1 MEKVSFCVI
10 SLKKRYLFIVECES
24 ISHQISNLLI
34 SLITNILS
42 IAIKSQ
48 IILQASFNSC
58 KCMFILDWE
67 EEEAWKLLKKRVE
80 SKIKMWSKR
89 WSRFFS
95 LSFVSFRVLA
105 HVIACNRFASI
116 YHQTYRVRYKYEQWR
131 NRDDDDALLSQLG
144 LLRLCH
150 RSGRRE
156 EKYHY
161 RNCSP
166 RLSIYLTLL

>member
-58 KCMFILDWE
+58 KCIYSRLRRRRSVKVIKKKSRKQDKNVI
-67 EEEAWKLLKKRVE
+67 EAMVTVFLAFLRFLSGCLHTLLLAIDLHRYIIRLIG
-80 SKIKMWSKR
+80 SAINTNNGGTATMMTPCYR
-89 WSRFFS
+89 N
-95 LSFVSFRVLA
+95 LACFVCVTA
-105 HVIACNRFASI
+105 
-116 YHQTYRVRYKYEQWR
+116 Q
-131 NRDDDDALLSQLG
+131 DDARKNTIIVIVRPG
-144 LLRLCH
+144 F
-150 RSGRRE
+150 RS
-156 EKYHY
+156 
-161 RNCSP
+161 
-166 RLSIYLTLL
+166 T

>member
-58 KCMFILDWE
+58 KCIY
-67 EEEAWKLLKKRVE
+67 
-80 SKIKMWSKR
+80 
-89 WSRFFS
+89 SRLRRRRS
-95 LSFVSFRVLA
+95 VKV
-105 HVIACNRFASI
+105 I

>member
-58 KCMFILDWE
+58 KCIYSRLRRRRSVEVIKKKSRKQDKNVI
-67 EEEAWKLLKKRVE
+67 EAMVTVFLAFL
-80 SKIKMWSKR
+80 
-89 WSRFFS
+89 RFFQGACTRYCLQS
-95 LSFVSFRVLA
+95 ICIDISSDLSGPL
-105 HVIACNRFASI
+105 
-116 YHQTYRVRYKYEQWR
+116 
-131 NRDDDDALLSQLG
+131 
-144 LLRLCH
+144 
-150 RSGRRE
+150 
-156 EKYHY
+156 
-161 RNCSP
+161 
-166 RLSIYLTLL
+166 